1 MNNQKAIVREVLAE
15 AEEKLKNYSETPRL
29 DAEILLAKVL
39 GTGRFGLFT
48 GDKDEIGKEKKAVF
62 DSFILRR
69 TNFEPVAYITNEK
82 SFFEDTFFVDRR
94 VLIPRPESEF
104 IVEEAAN
111 LLKNTEKAEIL
122 DICCGSGCIALS
134 IKRATGCRP
143 TLSDISSGAL
153 EVAKINAER
162 LFPGSSDISFIQSD
176 LFKNISGE
184 FDLITANPPYLSD
197 NDMENFVVKEMEFE
211 PENAFFGGETGFEI
225 TEKILDSVHKF
236 LKPGGFFITELGYE
250 GINFITDNYCGIK
263 LQKTVKDY
271 SGITRTAVFRKI

>member
-1 MNNQKAIVREVLAE
+1 MNDQKAIVREVIAE

-39 GTGRFGLFT
+39 GTGRFELFT
-48 GDKDEIGKEKKAVF
+48 RDRDEISKEKKAIF

-104 IVEEAAN
+104 IVEEAAT
-111 LLKNTEKAEIL
+111 LLKNTEKAEVL

-134 IKRATGCRP
+134 IKRTTGCRP
-143 TLSDISSGAL
+143 TLSDISADAL

-176 LFKNISGE
+176 LFENISGE
-184 FDLITANPPYLSD
+184 FDLITANPPYLSEH
-197 NDMENFVVKEMEFE
+197 DMGDFVVKDLKFE

-225 TEKILDSVHKF
+225 TKKILDSVHRF
-236 LKPGGFFITELGYE
+236 LKPDGFFITELGYS
-250 GINFITDNYCGIK
+250 GFNFITDHYCGIK
-263 LQKTVKDY
+263 LQKIVKDY
-271 SGITRTAVFRKI
+271 SGITRTAVFKKV